1 MVYWWSLEEMWD
13 GPCLAPQVLELE
25 RKWVELSGRK
35 SVAPSVGKW
44 WGKTDGKLALQLAN
58 SLVLRGHD
66 LLWTTWR
73 VGYSLVPH
81 W

>member
-1 MVYWWSLEEMWD
+1 MWD

-44 WGKTDGKLALQLAN
+44 WGKTDGKLAFPIKK
-58 SLVLRGHD
+58 VIFEVKVFI
-66 LLWTTWR
+66 R
-73 VGYSLVPH
+73 VV
-81 W
+81 